1 MNTPD
6 NNSTEWNEFKAGV
19 DESLAEL
26 TESFSNWKTGIMN
39 QYLLNEDVYIFDFAN
54 DGDGYSCFSTQNR
67 PCCISRKQM
76 AMEDEASWDQFNEIL
91 YAYKN
96 REYGKIECRR
106 PYGMEHDGT
115 DACWLTDL
123 NTVTCDG
130 TY

>member
-67 PCCISRKQM
+67 PCCISSKQM
-76 AMEDEASWDQFNEIL
+76 DMEDQATLNQFNEFVK
-91 YAYKN
+91 AYKN
-96 REYGKIECRR
+96 REIEKIECRR

-115 DACWLTDL
+115 NACWLTDL

-130 TY
+130 T